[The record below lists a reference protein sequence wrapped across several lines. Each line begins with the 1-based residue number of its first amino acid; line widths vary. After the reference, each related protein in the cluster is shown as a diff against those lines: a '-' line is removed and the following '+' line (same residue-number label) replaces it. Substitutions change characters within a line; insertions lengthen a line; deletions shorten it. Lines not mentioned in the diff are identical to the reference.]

1 MRRRWRRYRH
11 PLYARAGGPAQE
23 HDRDGEFLGQRLCR
37 RRKRLW
43 QRHRGRS
50 HRGRRVRVEQLREQE
65 RHGRGFESRGHLVGR
80 RSVRDLHGDA
90 RRPFAHV
97 AHRLLVEPR
106 AGGRQQDPLPARRHR
121 RGLRRRDQ
129 TGKTHR
135 SGEREIRR
143 RSRLFRQVD
152 PRMGRSAR
160 GGFLYGGMVGR
171 RHRGEG
177 RHGSGGHHLGL
188 VPAQGTGGRHR
199 VPREGQGVPLQQ
211 PRLRFGLLRR
221 RVAED
226 GHSPGTGRDR
236 RVESAGD
243 LPRPSRSNGPVRTAR
258 RVSTAV
264 RRSTT

>member
-1 MRRRWRRYRH
+1 
-11 PLYARAGGPAQE
+11 
-23 HDRDGEFLGQRLCR
+23 
-37 RRKRLW
+37 
-43 QRHRGRS
+43 
-50 HRGRRVRVEQLREQE
+50 
-65 RHGRGFESRGHLVGR
+65 
-80 RSVRDLHGDA
+80 
-90 RRPFAHV
+90 
-97 AHRLLVEPR
+97 
-106 AGGRQQDPLPARRHR
+106 
-121 RGLRRRDQ
+121 
-129 TGKTHR
+129 
-135 SGEREIRR
+135 
-143 RSRLFRQVD
+143 
-152 PRMGRSAR
+152 MGRSAR

-243 LPRPSRSNGPVRTAR
+243 LLDPHGRMGPCGRPGVCQQQCSSLPRETLQRRRMQGSGRRLECLERLRHHGREPLPLHLLGTGPRHDLLRLRGRQDQRFLLRPAR
-258 RVSTAV
+258 ICDCRRRAAGGCHDGRLGKGGRHPPGGRLLQGDPRRRHRQFRRGLLSPELEPRDL
-264 RRSTT
+264 RRSFGRQSFGVLGHPLYGQ